1 MERPGDHWVRG
12 PAWKASAR
20 AENDSAPT
28 ERRRHMT
35 MTTTEADPA
44 EDVAPGAP
52 PTLVEVG
59 SAAPASA
66 HAGGSVYTC
75 PACRQAEGKEG

>member
-1 MERPGDHWVRG
+1 MI
-12 PAWKASAR
+12 
-20 AENDSAPT
+20 
-28 ERRRHMT
+28 
-35 MTTTEADPA
+35 MTTSEVDPA
-44 EDVAPGAP
+44 QDVAPVVP

-59 SAAPASA
+59 SAAPESA